1 VNIFRRNTAAPDVV
15 ARLYQALLHS
25 YPPAFRARFGGEIA
39 SAFADSRR
47 QSRPPLH
54 QAWFVAASLI
64 DLIRNGLAQRRLE
77 GRTLPPKD
85 SLMPMLLADLRAA
98 IRVVVRN
105 PRLTILATLTL
116 GLGVTFA
123 TALFNVAHA
132 ALLRPLPFAHEDE
145 IVTLWEYSPEET
157 NTVLRK
163 TVLTPANFLDLRQ
176 RLQSFSF
183 VAAVAPFSGT
193 LAHSQQS
200 SQVLGRRVT
209 AEVFDALGVVPALGR
224 PFSKADEDAA
234 TRTVILSH
242 GTWQRFFGGDPAI
255 VGRTILLNELNRTVV
270 GVMPP
275 SFRLPGRQDD
285 VLVPFVFSAWEKR
298 ARKSH
303 WVRGVARI
311 KPGVTL
317 ATARAD
323 AARVG
328 AELEREFPDANTGET
343 VILEP
348 IREEMVGELRPALFT
363 LLAAVAVVLLIACV
377 NVANLL
383 LANGTARRQEI
394 AIRVA
399 LGAGRLRLARQLAA
413 ETLLLAVLGGAVG
426 LAGAVGMLRLAA
438 VLLPPELRAS
448 LDTSIDLRV
457 MAAAL
462 GACTATATLVGLIPA
477 LGVWTRASA
486 SSGARTTT
494 DARTARV
501 RHALVVVEVALAVV
515 LLAGAGLVMRS
526 FARLTSVELGFR
538 SDHLLTF
545 RTDLPRGRYAGP
557 EQWKPLFDRL
567 IPDLESIPGVTSAAA
582 VGGLPL
588 NMGGG
593 SNAIFIEG
601 RPAPA
606 PNDNTYAIYRLVTP
620 KYFQTV
626 GIRIVDGRDFDSRDA
641 IGTRRVGAV
650 NETLAARMW
659 PGESAIGKRLTFSAR
674 PTANDWIT
682 IVAVVGDTHAESLAE
697 PVDIQLYAPY
707 TQEPNW
713 FPPAEFALRTSV
725 APMSIANTVRDRMR
739 LVDPLLPVEDLQP
752 MEAVVAGSVA
762 TPRFNLALLGGLAGS
777 ALLLAAIGV
786 YGLLAFSVALRS
798 KELGVRVAL
807 GATRSDLVRMVIG
820 DGLRLVSLG
829 LVAGLLAAFVAT
841 RWIRALL
848 FEVGPS
854 DPATFVAVAVVLVSI
869 AVLAC
874 YVPARRAA
882 ATDPISALRTD

>member
-1 VNIFRRNTAAPDVV
+1 VNIFRRNTAGSGV
-15 ARLYQALLHS
+15 AGRLYRVLLRS
-25 YPPAFRARFGGEIA
+25 YPAAFRGRFGDEIA
-39 SAFADSRR
+39 GAFEESR
-47 QSRPPLH
+47 QQPRPTLR
-54 QAWFVAASLI
+54 QAWFVAASLV
-64 DLIRNGLAQRRLE
+64 DVVRNGLAQRRLE
-77 GRTLPPKD
+77 RRAQPPKD

-98 IRVVVRN
+98 VRAVVRN

-132 ALLRPLPFAHEDE
+132 ALLRPLPFAQEDE
-145 IVTLWEYSPEET
+145 VVTLWEYSPEET
-157 NTVLRK
+157 DTVLRK
-163 TVLTPANFLDLRQ
+163 TVLTPANFLDLRE
-176 RLQSFSF
+176 RLQSFAF
-183 VAAVAPFSGT
+183 IAAIAPFSGT
-193 LAHSQQS
+193 LAHSQES

-209 AEVFDALGVVPALGR
+209 AEVFGALGVVPALGR
-224 PFSKADEDAA
+224 PFSRADEDAA
-234 TRTVILSH
+234 ARTVILSH

-255 VGRTILLNELNRTVV
+255 VGRTILLNEVNRTVV
-270 GVMPP
+270 GVMPA

-285 VLVPFVFSAWEKR
+285 VLIPFVFSAWEKR

-311 KPGVTL
+311 KPGVTI
-317 ATARAD
+317 AAARAD

-348 IREEMVGELRPALFT
+348 IREQMVGELRPALFT
-363 LLAAVAVVLLIACV
+363 LLAAVSVVLLIACV

-399 LGAGRLRLARQLAA
+399 LGAGRLRLIRQLAA
-413 ETLLLAVLGGAVG
+413 ETLLLAVLGGAAG
-426 LAGAVGMLRLAA
+426 LAGAIGMLRLASL
-438 VLLPPELRAS
+438 LLPPDLRAS

-477 LGVWTRASA
+477 LGVWTRAST
-486 SSGARTTT
+486 SPGARTTT

-501 RHALVVVEVALAVV
+501 RHALVVIEVALAVV

-567 IPDLESIPGVTSAAA
+567 IPDLESISGVTSAAA
-582 VGGLPL
+582 VTALPL

-601 RPAPA
+601 RPAPK

-620 KYFQTV
+620 KYFETV
-626 GIRIVDGRDFDSRDA
+626 GIRIVDGRDFDSRDG
-641 IGTRRVGAV
+641 IGTQRVGAV

-659 PGESAIGKRLTFSAR
+659 PGGRAVGKRLTFSPR
-674 PTANDWIT
+674 PTPNDWIT
-682 IVAVVGDTHAESLAE
+682 VVAVVGDTHHESLSE
-697 PVDIQLYAPY
+697 QVDIQLYAPY

-713 FPPAEFALRTSV
+713 MPPVEFALRTNV
-725 APMSIANTVRDRMR
+725 PPMSVANTVRDRMR
-739 LVDPLLPVEDLQP
+739 VVDPLLPVEDLQP
-752 MEAVVAGSVA
+752 MDAVVASSVA

-798 KELGVRVAL
+798 KELGVRLAL
-807 GATRSDLVRMVIG
+807 GATRSDLGRMVIG
-820 DGLRLVSLG
+820 DGLRLVSM
-829 LVAGLLAAFVAT
+829 GLLAGVLAASVAT
-841 RWIRALL
+841 RWIQALL
-848 FEVGPS
+848 FEVEPS
-854 DPATFVAVAVVLVSI
+854 DPATFAGVAVLLVSI

-882 ATDPISALRTD
+882 ATDPIAALRND